1 MKNTSILFKSMPLT
15 VSGLSLG
22 IASLGNILFEYN
34 PNLKLIFS
42 LIALLL
48 LILISVKILLFPKD
62 IMHELEMPM
71 PSSMAPTYPLAIM
84 IISLQITSFTGYK
97 LTIVWALAFAIYLIL
112 LIWFSFKFLNTFR
125 LDNIYLPYLIPYIGL
140 AIVSMTAHKYN
151 MPHLSLITFYSA
163 LFFTVIFLVPVY
175 LRYIKYPV
183 ISKPFKPSFTI
194 LSAPLAIILV
204 SYLEV
209 NAKAN
214 AFIVTLLLTIYL
226 FTYII
231 VLIKL
236 PNLLKTE
243 FYPSIVAFTFPLIIV
258 INASKLSYEYYV
270 SIGYDI
276 ILLRYFYAFQTL
288 LALILTIW
296 VTIRF
301 IKNSFYEIKKAQHN

>member
-22 IASLGNILFEYN
+22 MASLGNILYEYN
-34 PNLKLIFS
+34 SNLKLVFS

-48 LILISVKILLFPKD
+48 LLLISMKVLMFPKE
-62 IMHELEMPM
+62 IKHELNLPM

-97 LTIVWALAFAIYLIL
+97 LNIVWALAFAIYLIL

-151 MPHLSLITFYSA
+151 MQILSIITFYLA
-163 LFFTVIFLVPVY
+163 LFFTAIFLVPMY
-175 LRYIKYPV
+175 LRYIKHPV
-183 ISKPFKPSFTI
+183 TNKSFRPSFTI

-204 SYLEV
+204 SYLEITT
-209 NAKAN
+209 KAN
-214 AFIVTLLLTIYL
+214 IIIVTSLLLIYL
-226 FTYII
+226 ATYII
-231 VLIKL
+231 VLVKL
-236 PNLLKTE
+236 TVLLKTE
-243 FYPSIVAFTFPLIIV
+243 FYPSIVAFTFPMIIV
-258 INASKLSYEYYV
+258 INASKLSYDYYA
-270 SIGYDI
+270 SLGYDI
-276 ILLRYFYAFQTL
+276 TILKYFYAFQTL

-301 IKNSFYEIKKAQHN
+301 IKNSFEEIKKARN